1 MDGFSPDFFL
11 YWNLILSHLCTGYH
25 GRRLRIP
32 LNITIT
38 LFLDINVPCC
48 FIFILEPAYS
58 QAQAP
63 AALCAGRSLPSN
75 QFYS

>member
-32 LNITIT
+32 LNMSIT
-38 LFLDINVPCC
+38 LFLDMNVPSTVYH
-48 FIFILEPAYS
+48 LH
-58 QAQAP
+58 
-63 AALCAGRSLPSN
+63 G
-75 QFYS
+75 